1 MDKKLKLYILLGFV
15 GVMLLL
21 GISFTTDLN
30 YSDGE
35 GLNYGQKK
43 KDAEYLINVLEE
55 VYPNYKLE
63 KDKGNIESRR
73 KVINSISRTK
83 TDEEFLKAISDF
95 LGKLREGVAQ
105 IYPLQLNERDI
116 ILFDEK
122 QATDKM
128 DCIAK
133 SYEGQKKW
141 REMINGLD
149 GYKEYIMPQIY
160 ANYFEGDY
168 YISGTQNPDIHPG
181 DKIIKIEGMSVEDY
195 ISKYFGNNLYRVG
208 VKVNDSKRNKEA
220 FYGVSIYL
228 KDKSSQVKVTV
239 VDKGGIEKEVEV
251 GAYEESKPWL
261 YTETSSEATVYDESK
276 GREFL
281 NTFEQGKVVALNFD
295 RESIIS
301 NEEDREKVYK
311 AIDNS
316 EYLILDLRG
325 FVGGDFLR
333 QIIDYISL
341 EKIDISKYSIMKKNQ
356 YNDRVIKELE
366 NQYAAV
372 FQDKFSIKNNI
383 IDEKFPPSDYFRS
396 IVNEGSLG
404 GKGKYKGKVII
415 FTNIFSAYSVD
426 FSLLKLLKGSE
437 SVTFIANNDMALGGN
452 YYSEFVPKF
461 ILPNSNLAIIVQN
474 TWIVDSQGE
483 ATTKQSIKPD
493 YLIDEDKEL
502 YVSALRG
509 EIHPLFYENY
519 RKYTSKDE
527 YYKKFLEELLIKKNN

>member
-1 MDKKLKLYILLGFV
+1 MDKKLKLYILLGFL
-15 GVMLLL
+15 GVLILL

-30 YSDGE
+30 YSDSE

-55 VYPNYKLE
+55 VYPYYKLE
-63 KDKGNIESRR
+63 KEKGNIESRK
-73 KVINSISRTK
+73 KVIDSISKTK
-83 TDEEFLKAISDF
+83 TDGEFLKAISDF

-105 IYPLQLNERDI
+105 IYPSQLNERDI

-181 DKIIKIEGMSVEDY
+181 DIIIKIEGMSVENY
-195 ISKYFGNNLYRVG
+195 MTKYFGNNLYRVG
-208 VKVNDSKRNKEA
+208 VKVNDSKRKKEA

-228 KDKSSQVKVTV
+228 KDKSSKVKVTV
-239 VDKGGIEKEVEV
+239 VDKEGIEKEVEV

-261 YTETSSEATVYDESK
+261 FTETSSEARGYDESK
-276 GREFL
+276 SRGFL
-281 NTFEQGKVVALNFD
+281 NVFEQGNIIALNFAM
-295 RESIIS
+295 ESLMDGDI
-301 NEEDREKVYK
+301 DKEKMYK

-316 EYLILDLRG
+316 KVLILDLRG
-325 FVGGDFLR
+325 FGSSNFLHE
-333 QIIDYISL
+333 IINYISD
-341 EKIDISKYSIMKKNQ
+341 EEINTSKYSIMKKNQ
-356 YNDRVIKELE
+356 YNDKIIKELE

-372 FQDKFSIKNNI
+372 FQDKFSIKNST
-383 IDEKFPPSDYFRS
+383 IDEKFPPSDYYRS
-396 IVNEGSLG
+396 VVNEGTLG
-404 GKGKYKGKVII
+404 GTGKYKGKIYI
-415 FTNIFSAYSVD
+415 FASTFSGYAID
-426 FSLLKLLKGSE
+426 FSVFKALKNNNV
-437 SVTFIANNDMALGGN
+437 VTLIANNDIFIEGN

-461 ILPNSNLAIIVQN
+461 ILPNSKLSILVQN
-474 TWIVDSQGE
+474 AWIVDSQGE
-483 ATTKQSIKPD
+483 STTKQCIKPH
-493 YLIDEDKEL
+493 YLIEEDKEL
-502 YVSALRG
+502 YISLARG
-509 EIHPLFYENY
+509 KIDSLYYENY
-519 RKYTSKDE
+519 RKYTDKDE
-527 YYKKFLEELLIKKNN
+527 YYKKFLEEILTKK

>member
-1 MDKKLKLYILLGFV
+1 MDKKLKLYILLGFL
-15 GVMLLL
+15 GVLILL

-30 YSDGE
+30 YSDSE

-55 VYPNYKLE
+55 VYPYYKLE
-63 KDKGNIESRR
+63 KEKGNIESRK
-73 KVINSISRTK
+73 KVIDSISKTK
-83 TDEEFLKAISDF
+83 TDGEFLKAISDF

-105 IYPLQLNERDI
+105 IYPSQLNERDI

-181 DKIIKIEGMSVEDY
+181 DIIIKIEGMSVEDY
-195 ISKYFGNNLYRVG
+195 MTKYFGNNLYRVG
-208 VKVNDSKRNKEA
+208 VKVNDSKRKKEA

-228 KDKSSQVKVTV
+228 KDKSSKVKVTV
-239 VDKGGIEKEVEV
+239 VDKEGIEKEVEV

-261 YTETSSEATVYDESK
+261 FTETSSETIVYDESK

-295 RESIIS
+295 RESIIK

-341 EKIDISKYSIMKKNQ
+341 EEIDISKYSIMKKNQ
-356 YNDRVIKELE
+356 YNNRVIKELE

-372 FQDKFSIKNNI
+372 FQDRFSIKNNVI
-383 IDEKFPPSDYFRS
+383 EEKFPPSNYFRS
-396 IVNEGSLG
+396 VVNEETLG

-415 FTNIFSAYSVD
+415 FTNIFSPYSVD
-426 FSLLKLLKGSE
+426 FTLLKPLKSSR
-437 SVTFIANNDMALGGN
+437 SVMFIANNDIVIEGN

-461 ILPNSNLAIIVQN
+461 ILPNSNLALIVQN
-474 TWIVDSQGE
+474 AWIVDSQGE
-483 ATTKQSIKPD
+483 ATTKQSMKPD
-493 YLIDEDKEL
+493 YLIEEDKEL
-502 YVSALRG
+502 YRSVLRG
-509 EIHPLFYENY
+509 EIQTLFYENY
-519 RKYTSKDE
+519 RKYTDKDE
-527 YYKKFLEELLIKKNN
+527 YYKKFLEEILTKKK